1 MVSNIGEEEQKAAKF
16 AELKRALLYEWP
28 GLKPDTWV
36 WCLHCERC
44 FQFID
49 AKVGK
54 FGVLDCAYAPDC
66 DGAAL
71 DFWPWS
77 RADWERKMHGQPRP
91 SHWPDEPEP
100 DKVYPLY
107 EVD

>member
-1 MVSNIGEEEQKAAKF
+1 MTGKIEEEADSVKF
-16 AELKRALLYEWP
+16 EELKQALLYDWA
-28 GLKPDTWV
+28 GLKPDTWL

-44 FQFID
+44 FRFID

-54 FGVLDCAYAPDC
+54 FGVLDCAYTGC

-71 DFWPWS
+71 DFWRWS
-77 RADWERKMHGQPRP
+77 AEEWERHEIYMPRP
-91 SHWPDEPEP
+91 EHWPEEPEVGR
-100 DKVYPLY
+100 VYPLY